1 MAKERSFWEWIFGKS
16 CCGSRGKKDR
26 DYYTW
31 EKEGREGKDKDDN
44 TKSRTSE
51 KRFEEDYYEP
61 GSGFTEVSLSEDSA
75 YRISLHGEGED
86 GSVEI
91 R

>member
-1 MAKERSFWEWIFGKS
+1 MAKERSFWEWFFGRS
-16 CCGSRGKKDR
+16 CCGSRGKEDH
-26 DYYTW
+26 DYTR
-31 EKEGREGKDKDDN
+31 EKEGKDNGDN
-44 TKSRTSE
+44 TKSRTSTE
-51 KRFEEDYYEP
+51 RFEEDYYEP
-61 GSGFTEVSLSEDSA
+61 GSGLTEVSLSEDSV